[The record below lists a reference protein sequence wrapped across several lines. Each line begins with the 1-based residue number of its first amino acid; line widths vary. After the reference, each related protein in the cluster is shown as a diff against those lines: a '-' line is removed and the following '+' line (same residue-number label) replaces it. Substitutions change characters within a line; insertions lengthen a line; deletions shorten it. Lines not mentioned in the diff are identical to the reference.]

1 MQAAVFSDVD
11 GTLVNGSLPRMV
23 LSIGRELGMYSQLQV
38 AELVALTMGAKLLNG
53 AAQRYA
59 QRRVYARSAGGY
71 HEADVE
77 RLIEQLVPAALQR
90 LKAPVI
96 GQLRQHQQAGRPLV
110 LLSAGF
116 HEAIAQFGIALGGRG
131 EGTRM
136 QRENGRYLSVLDGPV
151 CQGHGKAAR
160 AQAIIAEMGFDPTA
174 SYAYGDTAS
183 DIPFL
188 ELFGHPC
195 AVDPDAKL
203 AAVARERGWPILLTD
218 TPIAA

>member
-11 GTLVNGSLPRMV
+11 GTLVDGSLPRMV
-23 LSIGRELGMYSQLQV
+23 LSIGRELGMYSRLQV
-38 AELVALTMGAKLLNG
+38 AELVALTIGAKLLNG
-53 AAQRYA
+53 APQRYA

-71 HEADVE
+71 RETDVE
-77 RLIEQLVPAALQR
+77 RLIEQLVPTALQR

-96 GQLRQHQQAGRPLV
+96 GQLREHQEAGRPLI

-116 HEAIAQFGIALGGRG
+116 HEAIAHFGLALGGRG

-136 QRENGRYLSVLDGPV
+136 QRRDGRYLTALDGPV
-151 CQGHGKAAR
+151 CHGQGKAAR
-160 AQAIIAEMGFDPTA
+160 AQAIMAEMGYDPAA

-203 AAVARERGWPILLTD
+203 ALAARERGWPILRTR
-218 TPIAA
+218 TPSA